1 MWASVHVLP
10 SWTLAR
16 PAHSFS
22 TDPDCSSAARPGR
35 RTKVKAF
42 HRTAVTS
49 LVNSTTYAYFK
60 YLSMCQNK
68 QKEFHYLEMF
78 LYTREFL
85 QIKNHS
91 PSSSQRTE
99 DEAAQCKWA
108 EKLHLLSTTS
118 IKTMCLVLIY
128 LEDYETYFQNY
139 SFLLFF
145 FCNFPWQIFTSISR
159 NIFSKLFLYIVLH

>member
-1 MWASVHVLP
+1 MGQCSRP
-10 SWTLAR
+10 SQLGSSGV
-16 PAHSFS
+16 HSFS
-22 TDPDCSSAARPGR
+22 TDPGCSSAARPCP
-35 RTKVKAF
+35 RTTVKAF
-42 HRTAVTS
+42 PRTAVTS

-78 LYTREFL
+78 FYTRELL
-85 QIKNHS
+85 QNKNHS
-91 PSSSQRTE
+91 PSSSQCTE
-99 DEAAQCKWA
+99 EEDAQRMWAA
-108 EKLHLLSTTS
+108 KLHLLSTP
-118 IKTMCLVLIY
+118 MCLALIY